1 MRSLRRRVLG
11 TLLPVALVPAALL
24 SAAPIA
30 LAEPRQTGTE
40 VVAHRGASGDAPEN
54 TLAAVDE
61 AIAQRADS
69 VEIDVQRTADGRLVL
84 LHDDTPARTTD
95 VEQVFPERAHAPVG
109 SFTLAELKRLDA
121 GSWFGPEFA
130 GERIPTFDEFV
141 EHVGD
146 RAGMLIELKDPSAYP
161 GIEKEVAA
169 ELGAPRPGVAVQ
181 SFDHDAMRRFAE
193 AAPDVPAGWLFETRP
208 TAAELDEAAA
218 AGVDQVNPSFRVT
231 DSALVDS
238 VRERGMETGVYT
250 VNTEADMR
258 RMLDAGVHRII
269 TDHPGVLRGVLAG

>member
-1 MRSLRRRVLG
+1 MRPLRRVLG

-24 SAAPIA
+24 A
-30 LAEPRQTGTE
+30 LAPSAVAEPQEDGPE

-61 AIAQRADS
+61 AVAQKADS

-84 LHDDTPARTTD
+84 LHDGTLTRTTD
-95 VEQVFPERAHAPVG
+95 VEQVFPARALAPVG
-109 SFTLAELKRLDA
+109 SFTLDELKQLDA

-141 EHVGD
+141 ERAGD
-146 RAGMLIELKDPSAYP
+146 RAGLLIELKDPATYP

-169 ELGAPRPGVAVQ
+169 ALGEPRPGVVVQ
-181 SFDHDAMRRFAE
+181 SFDHDAMLRFAE
-193 AAPDVPAGWLFETRP
+193 AAPGIPAGWLYETRP
-208 TAAELDEAAA
+208 TAAELDEAKA
-218 AGVDQVNPSFRVT
+218 AGVDQVNPSFRNT
-231 DSALVDS
+231 DAALVGA

-250 VNTEADMR
+250 VNEEADMR
-258 RMLDAGVHRII
+258 RMLDAGVDRII
-269 TDHPGVLRGVLAG
+269 TDHPGVLRGVLGG